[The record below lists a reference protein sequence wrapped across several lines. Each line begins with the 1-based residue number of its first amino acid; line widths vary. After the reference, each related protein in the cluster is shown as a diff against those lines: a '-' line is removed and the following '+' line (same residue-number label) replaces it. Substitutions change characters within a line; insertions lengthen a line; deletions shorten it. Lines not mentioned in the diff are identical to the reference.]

1 MSEIKLVSPLLDGME
16 LLEQFSDRGRT
27 ECYYLTHSET
37 GEQFVLKHI
46 SIPESDTKTEA
57 LILTGAV
64 ADEAGANAYYEAL
77 AEDLRGE
84 LDRLQSFQEH
94 GGIAAWTGYQIEP
107 REGVGF
113 DVYLLMP
120 RKTSLKSHLQD
131 KAITHLQALNFGI
144 DLCDALN
151 SLREEGFTYQN
162 LKPEN
167 IFLDSKNHFTIG
179 DLGLM
184 PLEEL
189 QYSAIPDHYF
199 NSFSAPELSRL
210 IPELNETSDVY
221 SLGMILWYIFNGN
234 HLPFE
239 DEKTPPEKAAAKR
252 QEAQSLPTPVYADY
266 ELAEIIAKACSVDPA
281 DRYASP
287 AELRQALTL
296 YMQRNEVSDQLLVP
310 PLSVDEAA
318 QPPAPAAEETAEPEP
333 EIESQTAAPAPEAE
347 TPENTILQ
355 EAPATEEL
363 PSGEPAPD
371 EVTPELSETDVPE
384 AGPVPPDETE
394 SEQPE
399 SIDELLA
406 SVNDVLGED
415 TPAPEAPDIDANEEA
430 VKDTPQKKK
439 KKRVWIPL
447 LIGLLVLAL
456 LGAALAYFYSNWYLV
471 SVDSLEVIDRSAD
484 SITVAYS
491 LSSPDPDLSWDC
503 IDTYGNSYPGSA
515 GEDRVVFRGLEP
527 GTQYTVRFYPG
538 KLHKLTGET
547 SVTAATAALT
557 QIVSMNAVQGPDK
570 TTAEITLVVSG
581 PEPEQWMLTYTS
593 DGSDSGS
600 LSFAGH
606 VAEIPGLKLNQT
618 YTFELTAME
627 DVYLGGQT
635 SCTLTMAP
643 DVQVSDF
650 KVSAATDD
658 SLTVTWESLADTP
671 PSWTVRCAGEGY
683 DQTQEVTECAATFR
697 GIRLK
702 KAYTFS
708 LSTPFMA
715 SPISLTL
722 PANARLVTSL
732 NAEAIDAGSIQVDWT
747 STDPQPENGWVVH
760 YQVGFVSGSAEAPE
774 ENSVTLS
781 GLPANAEISISL
793 KPADGNAVIGMCEYT
808 TQTPAAPNFGSHEF
822 SIDDSTL
829 TLYAKPEADD
839 WTYEDLGDSAEAFDP
854 KTDAAVVLQAPEKF
868 QTWDTAETSITLVI
882 RDASGG
888 IAAYRTVSSTW
899 NDIWRDGRYL
909 TSITLPETP
918 GEYQMELYF
927 DSQFVNRRIFT
938 VTGDASDNG

>member
-1 MSEIKLVSPLLDGME
+1 MSEIKLVSPLLDGMK

-27 ECYYLTHSET
+27 ECYYLAHSET

-84 LDRLQSFQEH
+84 LDRLQSFQEL
-94 GGIAAWTGYQIEP
+94 GGIDAWTGYQIEP

-151 SLREEGFTYQN
+151 TLRDAGFTYQN

-189 QYSAIPDHYF
+189 QYSAIPEHYY

-239 DEKTPPEKAAAKR
+239 DENTPPEKAAAMR

-266 ELAEIIAKACSVDPA
+266 ELAEIIAKACSADPA

-310 PLSVDEAA
+310 PLSVEETA
-318 QPPAPAAEETAEPEP
+318 QPSAPAAEAASEPEPAAESEPSEPEP
-333 EIESQTAAPAPEAE
+333 EVEAPENVQPQDAPEEASPAQPIPDEAKPELPEADAPPAESE
-347 TPENTILQ
+347 TP
-355 EAPATEEL
+355 
-363 PSGEPAPD
+363 GD
-371 EVTPELSETDVPE
+371 
-384 AGPVPPDETE
+384 AG

-415 TPAPEAPDIDANEEA
+415 TPAPEPPDIDANEEA
-430 VKDTPQKKK
+430 VKETPQNTG
-439 KKRVWIPL
+439 KKRIWIPL

-456 LGAALAYFYSNWYLV
+456 LGTALAYFYSNWYLV
-471 SVDSLEVIDRSAD
+471 NMDSLEVVDRSAD

-491 LSSPDPDLSWDC
+491 LSSPDPDLIWDC
-503 IDTYGNSYPGSA
+503 IDTYGNSYPGTA
-515 GEDRVVFRGLEP
+515 GEDQVVFRGLEP
-527 GTQYTVRFYPG
+527 GTQYTVRFFPG

-547 SVTAATAALT
+547 TVTAATAALT
-557 QIVSMNAVQGPDK
+557 QIVSMDAVQGPDK

-581 PEPEQWMLTYTS
+581 PEPEQWMLTYAS

-600 LSFAGH
+600 VSFAGH

-627 DVYLGGQT
+627 DVYLDGQT

-643 DVQVSDF
+643 DVQIADF

-658 SLTVTWESLADTP
+658 SLTVTWESLADAP
-671 PSWTVRCAGEGY
+671 PSWTVRCAGGDY
-683 DQTQEVTECAATFR
+683 DQTQEVTECAATFQ

-702 KAYTFS
+702 EAYTFS
-708 LSTPFMA
+708 LSTPFMT
-715 SPISLTL
+715 SPVSLTL

-732 NAEAIDAGSIQVDWT
+732 NAEAIDAGNIQVNWT

-760 YQVGFVSGSAEAPE
+760 YQVGSISGSAEAPE

-781 GLPANAEISISL
+781 GLPANAEIAISL
-793 KPADGNAVIGMCEYT
+793 KPADGNAVVGMCEYT

-822 SIDDSTL
+822 NIDDSTL

-839 WTYEDLGDSAEAFDP
+839 WTYEDLGDSAESFDP
-854 KTDAAVVLQAPEKF
+854 KADAAVVLQAPEKF
-868 QTWDTAETSITLVI
+868 HNWDTAETSITLVI

-909 TSITLPETP
+909 TSFKLPETP

-927 DSQFVNRRIFT
+927 DSQFVNRRVFT
-938 VTGDASDNG
+938 VTGDTTDNG